1 MILSHSTSLN
11 LWLLLL
17 GQGIKGLP
25 GDYVAAAAQGTE
37 LPPGAAIARGTG
49 PAAWRGLHR
58 DPRRAAGMAW
68 IPHIP
73 LAGPLADDW
82 HMENGP
88 WSHPAAA
95 AQLPLPPARRPAP
108 DQDTAGDVSASSHFE
123 VGWGGRGMAFP
134 PGDANS
140 SGDGC
145 WQGHRTGATT
155 SAPSTSTAV
164 EASFSTLATQ
174 GSDTHLL

>member
-11 LWLLLL
+11 LWLLLR

-25 GDYVAAAAQGTE
+25 GDYVAAAARGTE

-49 PAAWRGLHR
+49 PAAWRGLHG

-73 LAGPLADDW
+73 PAGPLADDW

-88 WSHPAAA
+88 WGHPAAA

-108 DQDTAGDVSASSHFE
+108 DQDTAGDVSASSRFG
-123 VGWGGRGMAFP
+123 VGWGGRGWHSLQVMQIAVVMAAGKDAGQEPQLQLSALALVLKPHFP
-134 PGDANS
+134 HSPAGK
-140 SGDGC
+140 
-145 WQGHRTGATT
+145 
-155 SAPSTSTAV
+155 
-164 EASFSTLATQ
+164 
-174 GSDTHLL
+174 